1 MVDKTKQILKAVR
14 TVDHLIQCKKNK
26 CKECKEDLNIL
37 KAELTAISEIV
48 EKDPWISVED
58 ELPKIIK
65 ADDGSVNC
73 ILIYYDHNAE
83 PGSQYSVV
91 NTAWSNGHIENANK
105 GMFKRWF
112 TWYKYLPPLPEQE
125 G

>member
-1 MVDKTKQILKAVR
+1 MDKTEQIIIAIFKTLTKNGLRLPIDATKVSK
-14 TVDHLIQCKKNK
+14 IQ
-26 CKECKEDLNIL
+26 
-37 KAELTAISEIV
+37 AELISCVSEIV
-48 EKDPWISVED
+48 EKDRWISVED

-112 TWYKYLPPLPEQE
+112 TWYKYLPPSPEQE

>member
-1 MVDKTKQILKAVR
+1 MNKTEKILEAVR
-14 TVDHLIQCKKNK
+14 RIMFDSVSYNVDELKHFEIL
-26 CKECKEDLNIL
+26 EPDL
-37 KAELTAISEIV
+37 KSAISEIV

-105 GMFKRWF
+105 SMFKRWF
-112 TWYKYLPPLPEQE
+112 TWYKYLPPIPEQE